1 MTQANLLSS
10 TSPTLT
16 GSSLANLGNLGVL
29 VADASRSNA
38 KPWDHTVSKP
48 VEAAGPDGRTFSASL
63 VERVYGYGETRYYV
77 DGVEL
82 GQHIKTETA
91 ARVEVARLIGQGK
104 FCQSLAPEQKASK
117 ATRVV
122 ALTGGSQ
129 FVQSAPSAGQRSVVE
144 IKERQG
150 LIKGQW
156 QVTGYVATRVS
167 THSIESYADSKPR
180 TEYGYPL
187 ESQAK
192 NTVIR
197 NSDGSSCATIGQA
210 HQRVRQLVA
219 TKSLTA
225 TSATQIAELKQATP
239 LPKAVSA
246 MNSSDKVKYL
256 LQETLRQLPSS
267 AANELQ
273 AMLTSPQ
280 TWAVMGAF
288 LVAGAIP
295 GLNTAAL
302 VVGALLLGNDAL
314 DTGGKMVDA
323 VKSALNASSQTE
335 LVTAGKELAE
345 ALVHG
350 VVMVATPVVGK
361 RVGKAINTTWKAQTS
376 AEAIALKNFQQSVK
390 ARNQGKATNKQV
402 AQAAALLLQA
412 KRNTASGATPASA
425 SSTPAPQT
433 TPQTTPQAG
442 AAKTQSPRNAPN
454 PAAAKAQAAQGAM
467 KSASEGVFNDK
478 ALQSQ
483 LAEQLAK
490 DSRTNPAKNAT
501 ASIDPQVVQA
511 AATRLLLPKLLQSVF
526 GHSKLTRTAADAFTA
541 RANAWAKQESP
552 SNPAGALE
560 RLVISPVLRGA
571 MVKATVLDCLTGSS
585 VASMKALG
593 SSQPAAARA
602 LSARRQ
608 RLADAIDRAYPDT
621 ASQAKLLGQN
631 AGGARTALLRQQVG
645 VELGESTPLAAAVQ
659 AQLKAKN
666 TGERDLMSLPSNPKA
681 RISTMTH
688 ALVEQWRGIEGN
700 EPLLD
705 GKSQRN
711 LRKAVDS
718 QLATIPGDL
727 AKQQYLKDLAASGQT
742 VARMAQGEPEAGR
755 TARKVPKEQTT
766 VSPEKAPSVE
776 LANKSAVPS
785 TLKSVPGGF
794 EINVGGLTLNQRAG
808 YQRLRSSDFSAA
820 EIDDITTTLMK
831 SGVAGLAKNPKY
843 LNLSAD
849 NLASLMHLV
858 NGIDSTAR
866 LHDVTHVLL
875 SGPKFTY
882 GVSEWRENAGNTVAN
897 SFIVDPGRAF
907 SPFSWVRAADG
918 SKTLRIDKS
927 QLAVARQELH
937 SGERRFNDRSFEHNF
952 VPNSR
957 ARTIDIVKPSLGEIT
972 FSEGRGRAERY
983 REFRA
988 RLKADGQL
996 PDSPAADFEQK
1007 LQTAYAEFE
1016 TKVIQAKGKISN
1028 DAEWVPV
1035 LVPIVRVLAQPA
1047 IAEYQRLPAA
1057 TRRQLAVDGIASVIT
1072 AAKFNLNVSI
1082 PQFTDLNRLANEWV
1096 SMDTANMT
1104 QGGYAKTYLDVKA
1117 QVESALAADAKP

>member
-1 MTQANLLSS
+1 MTQVNLLSS
-10 TSPTLT
+10 TSPTLA
-16 GSSLANLGNLGVL
+16 GSSPVNSGNLGVL
-29 VADASRSNA
+29 VADAPPSNA
-38 KPWDHTVSKP
+38 KPWDHAVSKP

-104 FCQSLAPEQKASK
+104 FCQSLAPEQKAAK

-129 FVQSAPSAGQRSVVE
+129 LVQSTPSAGQRSVVE

-150 LIKGQW
+150 FIKGQW
-156 QVTGYVATRVS
+156 QVTGYVATRLS
-167 THSIESYADSKPR
+167 TYSIESYADSKPR

-197 NSDGSSCATIGQA
+197 NSDGSVCATIGQA

-219 TKSLTA
+219 AKSLTA
-225 TSATQIAELKQATP
+225 SSASQIAELKQATP

-246 MNSSDKVKYL
+246 MNSSDRVKYL

-267 AANELQ
+267 AANELK

-295 GLNTAAL
+295 GVNVGAM

-323 VKSALNASSQTE
+323 VKSALNASSQAE

-350 VVMVATPVVGK
+350 VVTVAMPVVGK
-361 RVGKAINTTWKAQTS
+361 RVGKAINTTWKANTS
-376 AEAIALKNFQQSVK
+376 AEAIALKNFRQSVA

-402 AQAAALLLQA
+402 AQAAALLVQA
-412 KRNTASGATPASA
+412 KRNTANDTTPTSALPANA

-433 TPQTTPQAG
+433 TPQTGTV
-442 AAKTQSPRNAPN
+442 KTQTPRNTPN
-454 PAAAKAQAAQGAM
+454 PVAATAQAAQGAM
-467 KSASEGVFNDK
+467 KTASEGVFTDQ
-478 ALQSQ
+478 ALQAR

-501 ASIDPQVVQA
+501 ASIDAQVVQNV
-511 AATRLLLPKLLQSVF
+511 ATRLLLPKLLQSVF
-526 GHSKLTRTAADAFTA
+526 GNSKMTKSAAEAFTA

-560 RLVISPVLRGA
+560 RLVISPVSRGA
-571 MVKATVLDCLTGSS
+571 MVKATVLDCLTGSG

-602 LSARRQ
+602 LSARRL
-608 RLADAIDRAYPDT
+608 RLADALDRAYPDT
-621 ASQAKLLGQN
+621 ASQAKLLEQN
-631 AGGARTALLRQQVG
+631 AGGARTELLRQQVG

-688 ALVEQWRGIEGN
+688 ALVEQWRGSQGN
-700 EPLLD
+700 EPVLD

-711 LRKAVDS
+711 LRKAIDG

-742 VARMAQGEPEAGR
+742 VARMAQGEAEAGR
-755 TARKVPKEQTT
+755 TLRKVPKEQTT

-794 EINVGGLTLNQRAG
+794 EINVSGLTRNQRAS
-808 YQRLRSSDFSAA
+808 YQRLRSSDFTAA
-820 EIDDITTTLMK
+820 EINDITTTLIK
-831 SGVAGLAKNPKY
+831 KGVAGLAKNPKY

-875 SGPKFTY
+875 SSSKFTY
-882 GVSEWRENAGNTVAN
+882 GVSEWRENVGNTVAN
-897 SFIVDPGRAF
+897 SFIVNPGRAF

-927 QLAVARQELH
+927 QLAAARQELG
-937 SGERRFNDRSFEHNF
+937 SGERRFYDRSYERNF
-952 VPNSR
+952 VGNSR
-957 ARTIDIVKPSLGEIT
+957 ARTIENVKQSLGEIV
-972 FSEGRGRAERY
+972 FAEQRGRAERY

-1007 LQTAYAEFE
+1007 LQTAYVEFE
-1016 TKVIQAKGKISN
+1016 TKVIEVKGKIDD
-1028 DAEWVPV
+1028 DAGWIPV
-1035 LVPIVRVLAQPA
+1035 LEPIVRVLAQPA
-1047 IAEYQRLPAA
+1047 IAEYRRLPAA
-1057 TRRQLAVDGIASVIT
+1057 TRRELAVDGIASVIT
-1072 AAKFNLNVSI
+1072 AAKFNPKVSI
-1082 PQFTDLNRLANEWV
+1082 PEWMDPNRLANEWV
-1096 SMDTANMT
+1096 GMDTANMT
-1104 QGGYAKTYLDVKA
+1104 QSGYVKTYLDVKS
-1117 QVESALAADAKP
+1117 QVENALAADA